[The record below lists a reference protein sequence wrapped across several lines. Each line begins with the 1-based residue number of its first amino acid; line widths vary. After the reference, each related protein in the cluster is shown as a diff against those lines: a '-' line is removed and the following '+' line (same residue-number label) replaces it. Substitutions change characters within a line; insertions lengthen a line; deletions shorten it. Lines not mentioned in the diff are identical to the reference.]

1 MLLDIVGRLTRML
14 RDLLWGS
21 PVPPS
26 QRQAGAPDLR
36 LPSRDRLESVPG
48 TSGGR
53 AMATL
58 VVVAARAA
66 SGV

>member
-14 RDLLWGS
+14 WGS
-21 PVPPS
+21 PAPPS

-36 LPSRDRLESVPG
+36 LPGRDRLESVPSTSEG
-48 TSGGR
+48 TG
-53 AMATL
+53 MATL